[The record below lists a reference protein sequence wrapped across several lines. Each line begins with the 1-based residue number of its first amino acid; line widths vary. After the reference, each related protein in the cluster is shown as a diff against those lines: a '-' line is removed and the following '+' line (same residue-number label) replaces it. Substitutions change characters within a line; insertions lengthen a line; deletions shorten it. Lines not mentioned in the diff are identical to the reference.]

1 MGKTILVYILGFSF
15 SFLTIFE
22 GMYLLSKFY
31 PELFRPIP
39 RSGTNPVVIDSVKI
53 KNEDSKIP
61 WEDTSSI
68 GFEYIEIYKFDSLK
82 NLHEKTLVE
91 LRKYKDSV
99 IVLNTMVNELKM
111 EIARKELA
119 LEKLQ
124 QQVSNQQ
131 IEKVKSLAKIYEVME
146 PEAAARIIESMSED
160 EAITILL
167 NMQRRQAAKILA
179 EINTRKAIKL
189 SKINGK

>member
-1 MGKTILVYILGFSF
+1 MGKTILGYILGFTF

-22 GMYLLSKFY
+22 GMYLLSRFY

-39 RSGTNPVVIDSVKI
+39 RSGTIPAVIDSVNIKDESPKI
-53 KNEDSKIP
+53 A

-82 NLHEKTLVE
+82 NLHENTLME
-91 LRKYKDSV
+91 LKKYKDSV
-99 IVLNTMVNELKM
+99 IVLNAMVKDLKT
-111 EIARKELA
+111 EVARKDLI

-131 IEKVKSLAKIYEVME
+131 SEKIKSLAKIYEVME
-146 PEAAARIIESMSED
+146 PESAARIIENMPED
-160 EAITILL
+160 EALAILL

-179 EINTRKAIKL
+179 EINAKKAIKL
-189 SKINGK
+189 SKISEK